1 MSKKSRAE
9 NNGFFIK
16 GGLDIPFLAI
26 VIALIT
32 IGLTMLLSA
41 SYAYCYYY
49 FDNSLHYF
57 FRQAAFAVGGIAI
70 MFFVSHVNY
79 KYLKMFTMVVMAI
92 AMVLLVVV
100 LFVTPRQGFEDFHR
114 WIYLG
119 PISFQ
124 PSEIAKFALILYLAK
139 DIDRHYIGIN
149 SNRLSENPRL
159 VEFRKT
165 SGLKIRD
172 KSASLVKYLGIIVL
186 FAFLVYKENHVSGAL
201 LLVMLGVFMLYLAG
215 YNNKIFIAIGVL
227 GIVAIIAVI
236 NNPEILPAH
245 AQSRITSWLDKD
257 FDPRGVRWQ
266 TNQAIY
272 AIGSGGFFGVGLG
285 QSKLKQLYVS
295 EPQNDFIFS
304 IVCEELG
311 LVGALIIVALFILLV
326 WRGFVIG
333 IHANDKFGSL
343 LAMGL
348 VFQVGLQAALNIGVV
363 TDVLPNTGISLPF
376 FSYGGTSLLM
386 LIFEMGIVL
395 SISRTAK
402 LKKA

>member
-70 MFFVSHVNY
+70 MFFISHVNY
-79 KYLKMFTMVVMAI
+79 KYLKMLTMLVMAI
-92 AMVLLVVV
+92 SMVLLVVV

-172 KSASLVKYLGIIVL
+172 KSASLVKYLGIIAL

-215 YNNKIFIAIGVL
+215 YNNKLFLAIGVL

>member
-57 FRQAAFAVGGIAI
+57 LRQAAFAVGGIVI
-70 MFFVSHVNY
+70 MFFISHVNY
-79 KYLKMFTMVVMAI
+79 KYLKMLTMLVMAI
-92 AMVLLVVV
+92 SMVLLVVV

-119 PISFQ
+119 PVSFQ

-172 KSASLVKYLGIIVL
+172 KTACFAKYFFVIFL
-186 FAFLVYKENHVSGAL
+186 FAGLVYKENHVSGAV

-215 YNNKIFIAIGVL
+215 YNNKIFIVIGVL

-236 NNPEILPAH
+236 NNPEILPSH